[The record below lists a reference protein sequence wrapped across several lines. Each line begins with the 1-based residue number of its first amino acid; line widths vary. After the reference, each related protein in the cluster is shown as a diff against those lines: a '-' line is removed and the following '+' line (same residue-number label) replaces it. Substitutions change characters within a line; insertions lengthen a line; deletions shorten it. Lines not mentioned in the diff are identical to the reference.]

1 MVKKAIITAAI
12 TGAIHIPAQSDYLPI
27 APEEIARQAID
38 AGKAGAA
45 IAHIHVRDPQ
55 DGHPVPD
62 AGLFKQV
69 CTRIKE
75 ESDIILCLTT
85 GGDPTTMTV
94 QQRLQPVIDLEPE
107 LASLNSGS
115 FNFALHPLTEKITAY
130 KYDWEKPYLLS
141 TENNIHNNTFKS
153 IREYLEIYAKTNT
166 RPEFE
171 VYDMGQINNLK
182 YFADKGIIK
191 PPYDVQFVLGILG
204 GLPATVENLVHI
216 VDTAK
221 KALGEENIRWSVV
234 GAGKLQMSLGAVAL
248 AMGGNVRVGLEDSVW
263 LSKGVMAKSNAEQ
276 VAKIVRIAGELS
288 VDIATPGEA
297 REMLAT
303 KGQDNVKF

>member
-1 MVKKAIITAAI
+1 MTKKAIITVAI
-12 TGAIHIPAQSDYLPI
+12 TGAIHIPSQSDYLPI
-27 APEEIARQAID
+27 TPEEIATQAID
-38 AGKAGAA
+38 AAKAGAA
-45 IAHIHVRDPQ
+45 IAHIHVRDPK

-62 AGLFKQV
+62 ADLFKKV
-69 CTRIKE
+69 CSRIKE

-107 LASLNSGS
+107 LASFNSGS
-115 FNFALHPLTEKITAY
+115 FNFALHPLAERFETF
-130 KYDWEKPYLLS
+130 KYEWEKQYLIN

-153 IREYLEIYAKTNT
+153 MKEYLEIYEKTNT

-182 YFADKGIIK
+182 HFVDKGMIK
-191 PPYDVQFVLGILG
+191 PPIDIQFVLGILG

-216 VDTAK
+216 VDEAK
-221 KALGEENIRWSVV
+221 KTLGEENIQWSVV
-234 GAGKLQMSLGAVAL
+234 GAGKQQMILGTVAL
-248 AMGGNVRVGLEDSVW
+248 AMGGNARVGLEDSVW
-263 LSKGVMAKSNAEQ
+263 LEKGVMAKNNAEQ
-276 VAKIVRIAGELS
+276 VAKIVRIAKELS
-288 VDIATPGEA
+288 VSIATPDEA

-303 KGQDNVKF
+303 KGVNKVKF